1 MVFALHLSLPI
12 RFAFIP
18 RNLERLDRYSHYLQK
33 RRAESRSS
41 AAFEVPEWDQSSISR
56 CAASAARASEFT
68 RFKNSWVCPLK
79 SPSSMKLLIAPSASS
94 CPGPV
99 GRIIA
104 QGGRLG
110 LMNSHGSGMIR
121 LDCNVSG

>member
-1 MVFALHLSLPI
+1 M
-12 RFAFIP
+12 
-18 RNLERLDRYSHYLQK
+18 LDSQYLRK
-33 RRAESRSS
+33 RRAELGPVRRSK
-41 AAFEVPEWDQSSISR
+41 EIPDLDQSSISR

-79 SPSSMKLLIAPSASS
+79 SPSATKLLIAPSASS

-104 QGGRLG
+104 QGGRFG

-121 LDCNVSG
+121 LDCNVSGWLVVKSSNVTVELLTGSKSVN